1 MMEAVFQPWPWYVS
15 GPLIGLSVPLLLLLS
30 GKALGISSSFQ
41 NLCGLAFTRDRK
53 ALAKDPA
60 YKKEAWKVLFAAGLV
75 LGGFLAARFLSSGH
89 TDFLPSGYHSV
100 SGAFK
105 LLAGGLLVG
114 FGSRYAEGCTSGH
127 AITGLA
133 SLQLASLVAVIGF
146 FSGGLAAAGITF
158 LIGAL
163 S

>member
-1 MMEAVFQPWPWYVS
+1 MQAVFNPWPWYVS

-41 NLCGLAFTRDRK
+41 NLCGILFARDRK

-60 YKKEAWKVLFAAGLV
+60 HKREAWKVVFAVGVV
-75 LGGFLAARFLSSGH
+75 LGGFLAARLLSSEPMA
-89 TDFLPSGYHSV
+89 FLPVEYHSF
-100 SGAFK
+100 SGAIK
-105 LLAGGLLVG
+105 LLTGGMLVG

-133 SLQLASLVAVIGF
+133 SLQFASLMAVIGF
-146 FSGGLAAAGITF
+146 FTGGLTAASVTL

-163 S
+163 I